1 MQFHWPTTQGF
12 THHLK
17 RSLGRNLRRNLQRCL
32 CLCLGLLLSLVS
44 LPGQAI
50 APPIRGVWLTTID
63 SQILFDP
70 QQLSR
75 GLKRLKQLNITTIYP
90 SVWNGGTA
98 LYPSPIAQSAAGG
111 QLPRDPRL
119 KTPDLLADLVRE
131 GHRQGLRV
139 IPWFEFGL
147 MLPETSPIALE
158 HPDWIAHR
166 QDDSSIWLDGNE
178 PRLWLNPAHPDVQ
191 QFWADM
197 VRDVAQRYDIDGI
210 QFDDH
215 LGLPI
220 DLGYDRE
227 NLAQYNLAQ
236 YNLAQSNP
244 VLPPTHILDQ
254 IIDRAMGRQPQTSPP
269 YSQLPTPNSPPWLQW
284 RADRITD
291 LLTQIRAS
299 LPRPL
304 TLSISPNP
312 LPFALNHYLQDWS
325 RWVDQGLVD
334 ELIVQIYRPDRPRF
348 QAELN
353 HPSIQAAQQKIPTA
367 IGILTG
373 LRDRPVSMEIIRQQV
388 ELSQTAKLGVSFF
401 FYETIGPRDP
411 AFRKLLAPPTVA
423 KAPKAQA
430 D

>member
-1 MQFHWPTTQGF
+1 MQFHR
-12 THHLK
+12 HA
-17 RSLGRNLRRNLQRCL
+17 RSLQFCLGL
-32 CLCLGLLLSLVS
+32 CLSLLLSLGS

-50 APPIRGVWLTTID
+50 APPLRGVWLTTID

-70 QQLSR
+70 QQLR
-75 GLKRLKQLNITTIYP
+75 QGLKRLKQLNINTIYP
-90 SVWNGGTA
+90 SIWNGSTA
-98 LYPSPIAQSAAGG
+98 LYPSPIAQAAAGG

-119 KTPDLLADLVRE
+119 KTPDLLAELIRE

-158 HPDWIAHR
+158 HPDWISHR

-197 VRDVAQRYDIDGI
+197 VRDVAQRYAIDGI

-220 DLGYDRE
+220 DLGYERE
-227 NLAQYNLAQ
+227 NLRQYAQGLQRLTSDGTNAVRPDEIPT
-236 YNLAQSNP
+236 AHNP
-244 VLPPTHILDQ
+244 VWI
-254 IIDRAMGRQPQTSPP
+254 
-269 YSQLPTPNSPPWLQW
+269 QW

-291 LLTQIRAS
+291 LLAKIRAN
-299 LPRPL
+299 LPKSL

-325 RWVDQGLVD
+325 NWVDRGLVD

-353 HPSIQAAQQKIPTA
+353 HPSIQAARQKIPTA

-373 LRDRPVSMEIIRQQV
+373 LRNRPVSMETIRQQV
-388 ELSQTAKLGVSFF
+388 DLSQNAKLGVSFF
-401 FYETIGPRDP
+401 FYETIGPRDS
-411 AFRKLLAPPTVA
+411 AFRKLLSPQPNLSQFQT
-423 KAPKAQA
+423 KPKIS
-430 D
+430 

>member
-1 MQFHWPTTQGF
+1 MQFHRPT
-12 THHLK
+12 
-17 RSLGRNLRRNLQRCL
+17 RSLQFCL
-32 CLCLGLLLSLVS
+32 SLCLGLLLSLGS
-44 LPGQAI
+44 LLPSQAK
-50 APPIRGVWLTTID
+50 APPLQGVWLTTID

-70 QQLSR
+70 KQLHQ
-75 GLKRLKQLNITTIYP
+75 GLKRLKQLNINTIYP
-90 SVWNGGTA
+90 SIWNGSTA
-98 LYPSPIAQSAAGG
+98 LYPSPIAQTAAGG
-111 QLPRDPRL
+111 QLPPDPRL
-119 KTPDLLADLVRE
+119 KTRDLLADLIRE

-147 MLPETSPIALE
+147 MLPEPSPIALE

-166 QDDSSIWLDGNE
+166 QDDTSIWLDGNE
-178 PRLWLNPAHPDVQ
+178 PRLWLNPAHPEVQ

-197 VRDVAQRYDIDGI
+197 IRDVAQRYDIDGI

-227 NLAQYNLAQ
+227 NLSQYNLAQ
-236 YNLAQSNP
+236 PQLDLDKPIPAQP
-244 VLPPTHILDQ
+244 HILDQ
-254 IIDRAMGRQPQTSPP
+254 IIDRAMERTQTIPP
-269 YSQLPTPNSPPWLQW
+269 YSPTPDSPTPRLPTPQSPTWIQW

-291 LLTQIRAS
+291 LLTKIRAS
-299 LPRPL
+299 LPKNL

-325 RWVDQGLVD
+325 TWVDRGLVD

-353 HPSIQAAQQKIPTA
+353 HPSIAAARAKIPTA

-373 LRDRPVSMEIIRQQV
+373 LRNRPVSMEVIRQQV
-388 ELSQTAKLGVSFF
+388 DLSQKANLGVSFF
-401 FYETIGPRDP
+401 FYETIGPRDS
-411 AFRKLLAPPTVA
+411 AFRKLLQPKEIATHPIS
-423 KAPKAQA
+423 PKASPKVPSK
-430 D
+430 